1 MEQPRTECN
10 FGEQQRGNVESQSL
24 NLPIRAP
31 FPGNTGELSDVLK
44 CMAIECEAVW
54 PAQVLN

>member
-10 FGEQQRGNVESQSL
+10 FDEQQRGNVESQSL

-31 FPGNTGELSDVLK
+31 FPGTRASYQISQM
-44 CMAIECEAVW
+44 C
-54 PAQVLN
+54 